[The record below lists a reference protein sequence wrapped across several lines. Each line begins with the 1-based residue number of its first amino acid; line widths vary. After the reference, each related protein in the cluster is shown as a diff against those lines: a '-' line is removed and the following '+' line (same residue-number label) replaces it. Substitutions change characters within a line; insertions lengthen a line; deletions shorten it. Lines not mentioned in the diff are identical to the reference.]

1 MRKGLEGL
9 RKYTEC
15 IRGNMA
21 LVKEHLTQGNTLANP
36 DISISGEFCIFDI
49 SFNFNV
55 AITLPTVKMNK

>member
-1 MRKGLEGL
+1 
-9 RKYTEC
+9 
-15 IRGNMA
+15 MA

-49 SFNFNV
+49 NFNFNV